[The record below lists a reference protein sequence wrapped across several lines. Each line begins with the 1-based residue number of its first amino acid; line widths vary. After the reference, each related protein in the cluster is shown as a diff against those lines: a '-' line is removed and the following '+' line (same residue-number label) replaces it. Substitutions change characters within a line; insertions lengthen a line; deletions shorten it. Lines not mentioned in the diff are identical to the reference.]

1 MIELKTP
8 TEPKQETLTFA
19 DSNKYARDHYT
30 AKKEDRW
37 KYFKEGILMGKAL
50 GELDVLEES
59 DLRNLFEDFSIR
71 NP

>member
-1 MIELKTP
+1 MIELKQTLEELTP
-8 TEPKQETLTFA
+8 PKSPAKEYQ
-19 DSNKYARDHYT
+19 DQHYDLQ
-30 AKKEDRW
+30 KEDRW
-37 KYFKEGILMGKAL
+37 KFFKEGILMGKAL